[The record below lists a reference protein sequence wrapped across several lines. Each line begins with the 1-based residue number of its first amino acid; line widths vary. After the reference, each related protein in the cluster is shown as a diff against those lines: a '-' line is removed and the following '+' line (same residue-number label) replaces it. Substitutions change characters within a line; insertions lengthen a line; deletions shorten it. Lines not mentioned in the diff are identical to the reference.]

1 MKEDKIVK
9 ALQEEA
15 PKTYLDLKAWLE
27 GRGVRAFHFTPG
39 AAFDPLRDEVKFCT
53 EVYVAVRLG
62 DLGMLPDLKD
72 VYPEGILVTI

>member
-39 AAFDPLRDEVKFCT
+39 AAFDPLRDEEKFCQEIYT
-53 EVYVAVRLG
+53 VVRMGELG
-62 DLGMLPDLKD
+62 LLETWHD
-72 VYPEGILVTI
+72 